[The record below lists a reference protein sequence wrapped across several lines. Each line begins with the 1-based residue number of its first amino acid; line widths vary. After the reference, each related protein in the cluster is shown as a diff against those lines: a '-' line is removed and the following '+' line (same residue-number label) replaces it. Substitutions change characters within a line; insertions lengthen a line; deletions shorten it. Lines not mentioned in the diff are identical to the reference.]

1 MVRFCSSD
9 PALQLASVIW
19 AGYLSDDDSAR
30 PIAAVHDSV
39 SSADADAGSGR
50 ERLFTGGDLTGSTPT
65 GACAAAAPFYA
76 EHPRLGAGAAH
87 SRFCIRTA
95 AAASRGKTSLPLSMR
110 RGKPSSVGVV
120 AATAIAGVAGMKR
133 RPRWRHA
140 VGKWPRT
147 GSPHDVAGALG
158 DSAATA

>member
-65 GACAAAAPFYA
+65 GAARAKPV
-76 EHPRLGAGAAH
+76 
-87 SRFCIRTA
+87 
-95 AAASRGKTSLPLSMR
+95 LPLLLSMR
-110 RGKPSSVGVV
+110 STYVWVLAPL
-120 AATAIAGVAGMKR
+120 TAVSASGQPQPR
-133 RPRWRHA
+133 REARPHCPFPCDGANHRAWESLRLPRL
-140 VGKWPRT
+140 P
-147 GSPHDVAGALG
+147 ALQE
-158 DSAATA
+158 